1 MKKTQPDAVKSQSE
15 FRQRLKAG
23 EIGPLYLFEGRERY
37 LRDIALQELEAATIN
52 PGLRDF
58 NRTVISAT
66 NGGVEPMLGLARQYP
81 MISTRRLVVV
91 QDFEAVSDER
101 ELEMLK
107 SYLSEPASTT
117 VIVFVT
123 DGMDNRRNIATM
135 LRKTCQTVLFSP
147 LDDQQAARWVVDYA
161 ARAGCDLDV
170 STASGL
176 VTTVGVNLTRLVG
189 ELEKLINYVRDPSA
203 RAGTPTRITRA
214 EIDLLVRYT
223 HEHSNFELTDAIIAG
238 ERKRALQLL
247 DRLYTNADESA
258 QSLSLMI
265 VGAIAVNYRRLIIA
279 REMMAL
285 NRPNSEIAQ
294 AVGLSPY
301 AVTFLNEK
309 ARRIDERRLTRGVAL
324 TAQTD
329 LALKTSLAT
338 PRMLI
343 EVLVCELARR

>member
-1 MKKTQPDAVKSQSE
+1 MKKTLPDAVKSQSE

-23 EIGPLYLFEGRERY
+23 EVEPLYLFEGRERY
-37 LRDIALQELEAATIN
+37 LRDLALRELEAATID
-52 PGLRDF
+52 PALRDF
-58 NRTVISAT
+58 NRTAISASD
-66 NGGVEPMLGLARQYP
+66 GGIEPILGLARQYP
-81 MISTRRLVVV
+81 MISPRRLVIV
-91 QDFEAVSDER
+91 QDFEAISEER
-101 ELEMLK
+101 ELEILK
-107 SYLSEPASTT
+107 SYLTEPASTS

-135 LRKTCQTVLFSP
+135 LRKTCRTVLFGP
-147 LDDQQAARWVVDYA
+147 LDDQQAARWAVEYV

-170 STASGL
+170 STASWL
-176 VTTVGVNLTRLVG
+176 IATVGVNLTRLVG

-203 RAGTPTRITRA
+203 QTTAPARITRQ

-223 HEHSNFELTDAIIAG
+223 REHSNFELTDAIIAG

-247 DRLYTNADESA
+247 DRLYTNADESP

-265 VGAIAVNYRRLIIA
+265 VGAIAVNFRRLIVA

-301 AVTFLNEK
+301 AVTYLNEK
-309 ARRIDERRLTRGVAL
+309 ARRIDERRLARGVTL

-343 EVLVCELARR
+343 ETLVYELAGR